1 MRKTALI
8 FAALLVAACGRPDY
22 DYLVKAG
29 AAAGVGAFFGYGTFG
44 TASGKFASAVGFGAA
59 GALVGLH
66 LTGHLPLEDAE
77 TLSKTGYDSLT
88 DSAAGVASHWHNPNT
103 GNSGSFTP
111 ERAYLTA
118 DGILCRRYMAT
129 LTISG
134 ETEEYQQIACRTGIG
149 NWTPVAEA
157 SS

>member
-59 GALVGLH
+59 GRW
-66 LTGHLPLEDAE
+66 
-77 TLSKTGYDSLT
+77 
-88 DSAAGVASHWHNPNT
+88 SA
-103 GNSGSFTP
+103 FT
-111 ERAYLTA
+111 
-118 DGILCRRYMAT
+118 
-129 LTISG
+129 
-134 ETEEYQQIACRTGIG
+134 
-149 NWTPVAEA
+149 
-157 SS
+157 